1 MSTGPVNIYEYEA
14 LAKARLPQAEYDFI
28 AGGATDEITLR
39 RTRAV
44 FDAIMLRPRMLV
56 DISQP
61 DLSTTVL
68 GQRTAFPI
76 LVDPAGGHG
85 RAHPEAE
92 LATVRAAGATGT
104 VMILSSGSTYTLEDV
119 AQAATGTIWFQQYLY
134 KDRSLTQR
142 MAHRAQEA
150 GYSALC
156 LTLDSTVR
164 AKRERNIRND
174 YSSPSSPNYAGLE
187 VPDYSWDLSSD
198 APRGANR
205 LIDRA
210 ATWPYVEWLAAH
222 PPLPLVV
229 KGIMTAEDAQLC
241 AAHGVRAI
249 IVSNHGARQL
259 DTTFASIEVLPE
271 VVEAVDGQCEVYL
284 DGGIRRGTDVLKA
297 LALGARAVL
306 IGRPL
311 FWGLAVDGE
320 AGVRTILQMLRDE
333 LEMAMGMCGR
343 PTVASLDRS
352 VLGTVSPLLSVLQ
365 QPPGLQIPSL

>member
-1 MSTGPVNIYEYEA
+1 MSSDPVNIYEYET
-14 LAKARLPQAEYDFI
+14 LAKERLPQAEYDFI
-28 AGGATDEITLR
+28 AGAATDEITLR

-68 GQRTAFPI
+68 GQRIPFPI

-85 RAHPEAE
+85 RAHPQAE
-92 LATVRAAGATGT
+92 LATVRAAGAMGT

-134 KDRSLTQR
+134 KDQGLTQR

-150 GYSALC
+150 GYTALC

-174 YSSPSSPNYAGLE
+174 YSALRPQLRRAG
-187 VPDYSWDLSSD
+187 
-198 APRGANR
+198 GAGVR
-205 LIDRA
+205 LADEFRCPAGSIPWSTA
-210 ATWPYVEWLAAH
+210 ATWSAGLAGGPHAVTPGGQGH
-222 PPLPLVV
+222 HDRGRCPP
-229 KGIMTAEDAQLC
+229 
-241 AAHGVRAI
+241 VR
-249 IVSNHGARQL
+249 GAWRARDYCLEPWRPATGHHLRQYRGL
-259 DTTFASIEVLPE
+259 AG
-271 VVEAVDGQCEVYL
+271 VVEAWTASARSTSMAAFDAARCAESPGARRPRRAHWAPAVLGS
-284 DGGIRRGTDVLKA
+284 GGGWGGRRRRGPADA
-297 LALGARAVL
+297 
-306 IGRPL
+306 
-311 FWGLAVDGE
+311 
-320 AGVRTILQMLRDE
+320 RDE

-343 PTVASLDRS
+343 PTIASIDRS
-352 VLGTVSPLLSVLQ
+352 LLGTVSPLLSVLQ